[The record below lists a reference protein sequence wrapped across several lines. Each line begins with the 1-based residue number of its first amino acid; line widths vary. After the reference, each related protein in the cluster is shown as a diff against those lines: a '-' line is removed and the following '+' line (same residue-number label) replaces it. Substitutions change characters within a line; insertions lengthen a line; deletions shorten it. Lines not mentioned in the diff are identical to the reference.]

1 MIRREI
7 FAVRG
12 EKSDIY
18 RQTESEGEREKMVT
32 QNGNKKNDLKYMY
45 VLEFEYVW
53 INESANHN

>member
-1 MIRREI
+1 MICREI

-12 EKSDIY
+12 EKSNIY

-32 QNGNKKNDLKYMY
+32 QNSNKKNDLKYMN